1 MDLVLTDDQA
11 MLANTAREFFA
22 GTYGLARLRKLRD
35 ANDPLAYSPDVW
47 TKMVELGF
55 LSMPFPEADGGLG
68 LGLAETVLVTEALG
82 RELAPEPF
90 VPCVVLAAGLLSLR
104 GNADQKS
111 AYLGPSLAGALRLAL
126 AHEEADARGA
136 LAS

>member
-1 MDLVLTDDQA
+1 MELVLTEDQA

-22 GTYGLARLRKLRD
+22 STSGLARLRRLRD

-47 TKMVELGF
+47 QKMVELGY
-55 LSMPFPEADGGLG
+55 LSMPFAETDGGLG

-90 VPCVVLAAGLLSLR
+90 VASVVLAAGLLSLH
-104 GNADQKS
+104 GSADQKR
-111 AYLGPSLAGALRLAL
+111 AHLAPALAGESRLAL
-126 AHEEADARGA
+126 AHDEPGAR
-136 LAS
+136 